1 MKKIIVSS
9 ALSAF
14 LVLPAA
20 AFEVYNADDT
30 KVDLYGSIR
39 GYMGYGETGDGGA
52 SAGYLIGVQ
61 NNSQFGV
68 KVKSGKFSA
77 KVELGAKE
85 TGISGDGT
93 PYREYWGAYDTNI
106 GQILFGKAMSP
117 TIDNAFT
124 SNWLN
129 NDNGYQG
136 VGGVA
141 TGNRQIQLQYNVA
154 GLSLALIEV
163 TAGNGRG
170 DLNQES
176 PRIAAAYTIKGANGQ
191 PLLKIA
197 GTYKYFN
204 GLNNPTT
211 PSPLAGANAWHVWAG
226 LKPTFGNAYISVLAH
241 YGKNGHLY
249 GEQNTTYNGG
259 GYLLNPFDTDIG
271 LNAIRTGGLVEF
283 GTKLSSDLSLA
294 IGAGYQ
300 ATFNGDGQATFNG
313 GGQATTDEK
322 LHGYSAFI
330 NLPYK
335 VNANFTFAPQIA
347 YYGLSGSGRVA
358 ASAQYQQ
365 TGVVAATRFKWDF

>member
-39 GYMGYGETGDGGA
+39 GYMGYGETGNGGA
-52 SAGYLIGVQ
+52 NAGYLIGVQ

-211 PSPLAGANAWHVWAG
+211 PSRLAGANAWHVWAG

-259 GYLLNPFDTDIG
+259 GYLLNLKTDIG

-300 ATFNGDGQATFNG
+300 ATFNGDD
-313 GGQATTDEK
+313 QATTDGK

-347 YYGLSGSGRVA
+347 YYGLSGSGVA
-358 ASAQYQQ
+358 NAQHKL

>member
-1 MKKIIVSS
+1 MKKIVVSS
-9 ALSAF
+9 ALSAL

-52 SAGYLIGVQ
+52 NAGYLIGVQ

-93 PYREYWGAYDTNI
+93 PYREYWGAYDTNL
-106 GQILFGKAMSP
+106 GQILFGKAQAP

-141 TGNRQIQLQYNVA
+141 TGKRNIQIQYNVA

-163 TAGNGRG
+163 TDGNGRG

-204 GLNNPTT
+204 GFNNP
-211 PSPLAGANAWHVWAG
+211 SAGANAWHVWAG

-259 GYLLNPFDTDIG
+259 GYSLNNSLDADIG

-300 ATFNGDGQATFNG
+300 ATFNGDGQAGNLG
-313 GGQATTDEK
+313 IGNIAGAGK

-347 YYGLSGSGRVA
+347 YYGLS
-358 ASAQYQQ
+358 ASEKVNGNLYKE

>member
-204 GLNNPTT
+204 GFNNLTT
-211 PSPLAGANAWHVWAG
+211 PSPTGANAWHVWAG

-259 GYLLNPFDTDIG
+259 GYLLNPFDTNIG

-300 ATFNGDGQATFNG
+300 ATFNGDGQATG
-313 GGQATTDEK
+313 DGGQATTDEK

-347 YYGLSGSGRVA
+347 YYGLSGSGA
-358 ASAQYQQ
+358 ASTQHKRTER